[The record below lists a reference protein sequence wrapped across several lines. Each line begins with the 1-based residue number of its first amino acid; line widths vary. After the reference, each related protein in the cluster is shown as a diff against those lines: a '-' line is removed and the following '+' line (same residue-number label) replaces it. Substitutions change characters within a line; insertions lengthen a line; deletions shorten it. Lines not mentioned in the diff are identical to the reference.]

1 MECPDPSGVPRL
13 RGVPET
19 PLPLNHACRSASAK
33 FASGNRLARDRGS
46 VNVNQA
52 PKSETKQP
60 GSGVNILSM
69 ANSTRKRRTRWVWW
83 LAIVLL
89 AAAGGSTWFFFFRKK
104 EPVVT
109 VQTEKVTR
117 RNITEIVVANGKI
130 QPVLQVVINPEVSGE
145 IIELPVKEG
154 QEVKKGDLLV
164 RIKPDNYVAVRNS
177 AEANYR
183 SALASKTLA
192 EANLAKAEAEHKRSE
207 QLFRAHL
214 VSDSQYLEA
223 KTAFE
228 VGKATVESSKH
239 QADQAKASLAKAE
252 DDLAKTTIVAPMDGT
267 ITRLKSQVGERVVGT
282 AMMAGTEIMTV
293 SKLDE
298 MEARVDIGE
307 IDVILIQVG
316 QKAKLEV
323 DAFRDREFHGTV
335 TEIANAAKGLAS
347 ASQQSSSSSGG
358 GSSQE
363 ATKFEVKIRIQEKEI
378 FRPGMSVTSEIET
391 RYRTNVLCVPI
402 QSVTTRLPKG
412 EKVEKKEKK
421 EDLAGAEPR
430 KKETKKPS
438 EVIFVL
444 GSEFVK
450 MKPVKRGISDDS
462 YVEITEGVDEGQEVV
477 SGSYKA
483 INRELEEGR
492 KIKKGD
498 PSKEEKKDRPSEG

>member
-1 MECPDPSGVPRL
+1 LV
-13 RGVPET
+13 
-19 PLPLNHACRSASAK
+19 
-33 FASGNRLARDRGS
+33 
-46 VNVNQA
+46 
-52 PKSETKQP
+52 
-60 GSGVNILSM
+60 I
-69 ANSTRKRRTRWVWW
+69 
-83 LAIVLL
+83 IVLL
-89 AAAGGSTWFFFFRKK
+89 LAGGGGSAWYFFIRKK
-104 EPVVT
+104 EPIVT

-130 QPVLQVVINPEVSGE
+130 QPVLQVMINPEVSGE

-154 QEVKKGDLLV
+154 QTVKKGDLLV
-164 RIKPDNYVAVRNS
+164 RIKPDNYRAIRNS
-177 AEANYR
+177 SEANYR

-192 EANLAKAEAEHKRSE
+192 EANLAKAQAEYKRNE
-207 QLFRAHL
+207 ELFRAKL
-214 VSDSQYLEA
+214 VSDSQYIEA

-228 VGKATVESSKH
+228 VAKATVESSGH

-252 DDLAKTTIVAPMDGT
+252 DDLTKVTIVAPIDGT
-267 ITRLKSQVGERVVGT
+267 ITKLKSQVGERVVGT

-293 SKLDE
+293 SNLDE
-298 MEARVDIGE
+298 MEARIDIGE
-307 IDVILIQVG
+307 IDVILIDVG

-335 TEIANAAKGLAS
+335 TEIANAAKGLS
-347 ASQQSSSSSGG
+347 SSPQSSSSSSGG

-402 QSVTTRLPKG
+402 QSVTTRVPK
-412 EKVEKKEKK
+412 KDKEKK
-421 EDLAGAEPR
+421 DDRAKEEKPPTMEAKR
-430 KKETKKPS
+430 KSETKKPA
-438 EVIFVL
+438 EIIFVL

-462 YVEITEGVDEGQEVV
+462 YVEIIEGVEEGQEVV

-483 INRELEEGR
+483 INRELEDGR

-498 PSKEEKKDRPSEG
+498 PSKEVKKDEER

>member
-1 MECPDPSGVPRL
+1 
-13 RGVPET
+13 
-19 PLPLNHACRSASAK
+19 
-33 FASGNRLARDRGS
+33 
-46 VNVNQA
+46 
-52 PKSETKQP
+52 
-60 GSGVNILSM
+60 M
-69 ANSTRKRRTRWVWW
+69 ANPKRKGRGWFW
-83 LAIVLL
+83 LVIIVLL
-89 AAAGGSTWFFFFRKK
+89 LAGGGGSAWYFFIRKK
-104 EPVVT
+104 EPIVA

-130 QPVLQVVINPEVSGE
+130 QPVLQVMINPEVSGE

-154 QEVKKGDLLV
+154 QTVKKGDLLV
-164 RIKPDNYVAVRNS
+164 RIKPDNYRAIRNS
-177 AEANYR
+177 SEANYR

-192 EANLAKAEAEHKRSE
+192 EANLAKAQAEFKRNDE
-207 QLFRAHL
+207 LFRAKL
-214 VSDSQYLEA
+214 VSDSQYIEA

-228 VGKATVESSKH
+228 VAKATVESSGH

-252 DDLAKTTIVAPMDGT
+252 DDLTKVTIVAPIDGT
-267 ITRLKSQVGERVVGT
+267 ITKLKSQVGERVVGT

-293 SKLDE
+293 SNLDE

-307 IDVILIQVG
+307 IDVILIDVG

-335 TEIANAAKGLAS
+335 TEIANAAKGLS
-347 ASQQSSSSSGG
+347 SSSQSSSGPGSSS

-402 QSVTTRLPKG
+402 QSVTTRVPK
-412 EKVEKKEKK
+412 KDKEKK
-421 EDLAGAEPR
+421 DAGAKDEKPPVMEAKR
-430 KKETKKPS
+430 KPETKKPA
-438 EVIFVL
+438 EIVFVL

-462 YVEITEGVDEGQEVV
+462 YVEIIEGVDEGQEVV

-483 INRELEEGR
+483 INRELEDGR
-492 KIKKGD
+492 KIKKGE
-498 PSKEEKKDRPSEG
+498 PGNEVKKDGDEKR

>member
-1 MECPDPSGVPRL
+1 
-13 RGVPET
+13 
-19 PLPLNHACRSASAK
+19 
-33 FASGNRLARDRGS
+33 
-46 VNVNQA
+46 
-52 PKSETKQP
+52 
-60 GSGVNILSM
+60 M
-69 ANSTRKRRTRWVWW
+69 ANPKRKGRGW
-83 LAIVLL
+83 LWLVIIVLL
-89 AAAGGSTWFFFFRKK
+89 LAGGGGSAWYFFIRKK
-104 EPVVT
+104 EPIVT

-130 QPVLQVVINPEVSGE
+130 QPVLQVMINPEVSGE

-154 QEVKKGDLLV
+154 QTVKKGDLLV
-164 RIKPDNYVAVRNS
+164 RIKPDNYRAVRNS
-177 AEANYR
+177 SEANYR

-192 EANLAKAEAEHKRSE
+192 QANLAKAEAEYKRNDE
-207 QLFRAHL
+207 LFRAKL
-214 VSDSQYLEA
+214 VSDSQYIEA

-228 VGKATVESSKH
+228 VAKATVESSGH

-252 DDLAKTTIVAPMDGT
+252 DDLTKVTIVSPIDGT
-267 ITRLKSQVGERVVGT
+267 ITKLKSQVGERVVGT

-293 SKLDE
+293 SNLEE

-307 IDVILIQVG
+307 IDVILIDVG

-335 TEIANAAKGLAS
+335 TEIANAAKGLS
-347 ASQQSSSSSGG
+347 SSPQSSSSSSGG

-402 QSVTTRLPKG
+402 QSVTTRVPK
-412 EKVEKKEKK
+412 KDKEKK
-421 EDLAGAEPR
+421 DDKAKDEKPPTIEAKR
-430 KKETKKPS
+430 KNETKKPS
-438 EVIFVL
+438 EIIFVL

-462 YVEITEGVDEGQEVV
+462 YVEITEGVEEGQEVV

-483 INRELEEGR
+483 INRELEDGR
-492 KIKKGD
+492 KIKKDD
-498 PSKEEKKDRPSEG
+498 PGKEGKKDEER

>member
-1 MECPDPSGVPRL
+1 
-13 RGVPET
+13 
-19 PLPLNHACRSASAK
+19 
-33 FASGNRLARDRGS
+33 
-46 VNVNQA
+46 
-52 PKSETKQP
+52 
-60 GSGVNILSM
+60 M
-69 ANSTRKRRTRWVWW
+69 ANSKRKGRGWLW
-83 LAIVLL
+83 LAIIVLL
-89 AAAGGSTWFFFFRKK
+89 LAGGGGSAWYFFIRKK
-104 EPVVT
+104 EPIVT

-130 QPVLQVVINPEVSGE
+130 QPVLQVMINPEVSGE

-154 QEVKKGDLLV
+154 QTVKKGDLLV
-164 RIKPDNYVAVRNS
+164 RIKPDNYRAIRNS
-177 AEANYR
+177 SEANYR

-192 EANLAKAEAEHKRSE
+192 EANLAKAQAEYKRNE
-207 QLFRAHL
+207 ELFRAKL
-214 VSDSQYLEA
+214 VSDSQYIEA
-223 KTAFE
+223 KTGFE
-228 VGKATVESSKH
+228 VAKATVESSGH

-252 DDLAKTTIVAPMDGT
+252 DDLTKVTIVAPIDGT
-267 ITRLKSQVGERVVGT
+267 ITKLKSQVGERVVGT

-293 SKLDE
+293 SNLDE

-307 IDVILIQVG
+307 IDVILIDVG
-316 QKAKLEV
+316 QKTKLEV

-335 TEIANAAKGLAS
+335 TEIANAAKGLS
-347 ASQQSSSSSGG
+347 SSSQSSSSSSSGG

-402 QSVTTRLPKG
+402 QSVTTRVPKD
-412 EKVEKKEKK
+412 KEKK
-421 EDLAGAEPR
+421 DDKAKDEKPPTLEVKR
-430 KKETKKPS
+430 KSETKKPA
-438 EVIFVL
+438 EIVFVL

-462 YVEITEGVDEGQEVV
+462 HVEIIEGLEEGQEVV

-483 INRELEEGR
+483 INRELEDGR

-498 PSKEEKKDRPSEG
+498 PSKEVKKDEER

>member
-1 MECPDPSGVPRL
+1 
-13 RGVPET
+13 
-19 PLPLNHACRSASAK
+19 
-33 FASGNRLARDRGS
+33 
-46 VNVNQA
+46 
-52 PKSETKQP
+52 
-60 GSGVNILSM
+60 M
-69 ANSTRKRRTRWVWW
+69 ANPKRKGRGW
-83 LAIVLL
+83 LWLVIVLL
-89 AAAGGSTWFFFFRKK
+89 LAGGGGSAWYFFIRKK
-104 EPVVT
+104 EPIVT

-130 QPVLQVVINPEVSGE
+130 QPVLQVMINPEVSGE

-154 QEVKKGDLLV
+154 QTVKKGDLLV
-164 RIKPDNYVAVRNS
+164 RIKPDNYRAIRNS
-177 AEANYR
+177 SEANYR

-192 EANLAKAEAEHKRSE
+192 EANLAKAQAEYKRSDE
-207 QLFRAHL
+207 LFRAKL
-214 VSDSQYLEA
+214 VSDSQYIEA

-228 VGKATVESSKH
+228 VAKATVESSGH

-252 DDLAKTTIVAPMDGT
+252 DDLTKVTIVAPIDGT
-267 ITRLKSQVGERVVGT
+267 ITKLKSQVGERVVGT

-293 SKLDE
+293 SNLDE

-307 IDVILIQVG
+307 IDVILIDVG

-335 TEIANAAKGLAS
+335 TEIANAAKGLS
-347 ASQQSSSSSGG
+347 SSSQSSSSSSGG

-402 QSVTTRLPKG
+402 QSVTTRVPK
-412 EKVEKKEKK
+412 KDKEKK
-421 EDLAGAEPR
+421 DDKAKEEKAPTMEAKR
-430 KKETKKPS
+430 KSEAKKPA
-438 EVIFVL
+438 EIIFVL

-462 YVEITEGVDEGQEVV
+462 YVEIIEGVDEGQEVV

-483 INRELEEGR
+483 INRELEDGR

-498 PSKEEKKDRPSEG
+498 PNQEGEKDREEKR

>member
-1 MECPDPSGVPRL
+1 M
-13 RGVPET
+13 
-19 PLPLNHACRSASAK
+19 
-33 FASGNRLARDRGS
+33 GN
-46 VNVNQA
+46 
-52 PKSETKQP
+52 PKK
-60 GSGVNILSM
+60 
-69 ANSTRKRRTRWVWW
+69 KRRGW
-83 LAIVLL
+83 LWLVIIVLL
-89 AAAGGSTWFFFFRKK
+89 LAGGGGACWHFFIRKK
-104 EPVVT
+104 EPIVT

-130 QPVLQVVINPEVSGE
+130 QPVLQVMINPEVSGE

-164 RIKPDNYVAVRNS
+164 RIKPDNYRAIRNS
-177 AEANYR
+177 SEANYR

-192 EANLAKAEAEHKRSE
+192 EANLAKADAEYKRMQ
-207 QLFRAHL
+207 QLFRDKF
-214 VSDSQYLEA
+214 VSDSQYIEA
-223 KTAFE
+223 KTAYE
-228 VGKATVESSKH
+228 VGKATVESSAH

-252 DDLAKTTIVAPMDGT
+252 DDLTKTTIVAPIDGT
-267 ITRLKSQVGERVVGT
+267 ITKLKSQVGERVVGT

-293 SKLDE
+293 SNLDE

-307 IDVILIQVG
+307 IDVILISVG

-335 TEIANAAKGLAS
+335 SEIANAAKGS
-347 ASQQSSSSSGG
+347 SSSSQSSSSSSSS

-412 EKVEKKEKK
+412 QEKKDEKSK
-421 EDLAGAEPR
+421 EEQKPPTVEAKR
-430 KKETKKPS
+430 KNDARKPA

-462 YVEITEGVDEGQEVV
+462 YVEIVEGVEEGQEVV

-483 INRELEEGR
+483 INRELEDGR

-498 PSKEEKKDRPSEG
+498 PNKEGKKDEEEK

>member
-1 MECPDPSGVPRL
+1 
-13 RGVPET
+13 
-19 PLPLNHACRSASAK
+19 
-33 FASGNRLARDRGS
+33 
-46 VNVNQA
+46 
-52 PKSETKQP
+52 
-60 GSGVNILSM
+60 M
-69 ANSTRKRRTRWVWW
+69 ANPKRKGRGW
-83 LAIVLL
+83 LWLVMIVLL
-89 AAAGGSTWFFFFRKK
+89 LAGGGGSAWYFFIRKK
-104 EPVVT
+104 EPIVT

-130 QPVLQVVINPEVSGE
+130 QPVLQVMINPEVSGE

-154 QEVKKGDLLV
+154 QTVKKGDLLV
-164 RIKPDNYVAVRNS
+164 RIKPDNYRAIRNS
-177 AEANYR
+177 SEANYR

-192 EANLAKAEAEHKRSE
+192 EANLAKAQAEYKRNDE
-207 QLFRAHL
+207 LFRAKL
-214 VSDSQYLEA
+214 VSDSQYIEA
-223 KTAFE
+223 KTGFE
-228 VGKATVESSKH
+228 VAKATVESSGH

-252 DDLAKTTIVAPMDGT
+252 DDLTKVTIVAPIDGT
-267 ITRLKSQVGERVVGT
+267 ITKLKSQVGERVVGT

-293 SKLDE
+293 SNLDE

-307 IDVILIQVG
+307 IDVILIDVG

-335 TEIANAAKGLAS
+335 TEIANAAKGLS
-347 ASQQSSSSSGG
+347 SSSQSSSSSSGGG

-402 QSVTTRLPKG
+402 QSVTTRVPK
-412 EKVEKKEKK
+412 KDKEKK
-421 EDLAGAEPR
+421 DDKAKDEKPPTMEVKR
-430 KKETKKPS
+430 KSETKKPA
-438 EVIFVL
+438 EIIFVL

-462 YVEITEGVDEGQEVV
+462 YVEIIEGVEEGQEVV

-483 INRELEEGR
+483 INRELEDGR

-498 PSKEEKKDRPSEG
+498 PSKEVKKDEER

>member
-1 MECPDPSGVPRL
+1 MANPKRKG
-13 RGVPET
+13 RGWFWLVIII
-19 PLPLNHACRSASAK
+19 LL
-33 FASGNRLARDRGS
+33 LAGGGGS
-46 VNVNQA
+46 V
-52 PKSETKQP
+52 
-60 GSGVNILSM
+60 
-69 ANSTRKRRTRWVWW
+69 WY
-83 LAIVLL
+83 
-89 AAAGGSTWFFFFRKK
+89 FFIRKK
-104 EPVVT
+104 EPIVT

-130 QPVLQVVINPEVSGE
+130 QPVLQVMINPEVSGE

-154 QEVKKGDLLV
+154 QTVKKGDLLV
-164 RIKPDNYVAVRNS
+164 RIKPDNYRAIRNS
-177 AEANYR
+177 SEANYR

-192 EANLAKAEAEHKRSE
+192 EANLAQAQAEYKRNE
-207 QLFRAHL
+207 ELFRAKL
-214 VSDSQYLEA
+214 VSDSQYIEA

-228 VGKATVESSKH
+228 VAKATVESSGH

-252 DDLAKTTIVAPMDGT
+252 DDLTKVTIVAPIDGT
-267 ITRLKSQVGERVVGT
+267 ITKLKSQVGERVVGT

-293 SKLDE
+293 SNLDE

-307 IDVILIQVG
+307 IDVILIDVG

-335 TEIANAAKGLAS
+335 TEIANAAKGS
-347 ASQQSSSSSGG
+347 SSFPQSSSSSSSGG

-402 QSVTTRLPKG
+402 QSVTTRVPK
-412 EKVEKKEKK
+412 KDKEKK
-421 EDLAGAEPR
+421 DDKAKDEKPPTMEVKR
-430 KKETKKPS
+430 KSETKKPA
-438 EVIFVL
+438 EIVFVL

-462 YVEITEGVDEGQEVV
+462 HVEIIEGVEEGQEVV

-483 INRELEEGR
+483 INRELEDGR

-498 PSKEEKKDRPSEG
+498 PSKEGKKDDER

>member
-1 MECPDPSGVPRL
+1 
-13 RGVPET
+13 
-19 PLPLNHACRSASAK
+19 
-33 FASGNRLARDRGS
+33 
-46 VNVNQA
+46 
-52 PKSETKQP
+52 
-60 GSGVNILSM
+60 M
-69 ANSTRKRRTRWVWW
+69 ANPRKKRRGW
-83 LAIVLL
+83 LWLIIVLL
-89 AAAGGSTWFFFFRKK
+89 LLAGGGSGWYFFGRKK

-109 VQTEKVTR
+109 VQTEKVAR

-130 QPVLQVVINPEVSGE
+130 QPVLQVMINPEVSGE

-154 QEVKKGDLLV
+154 QNVKKGDLLV
-164 RIKPDNYVAVRNS
+164 RIKPDNYRAIRNS
-177 AEANYR
+177 SEANYR

-192 EANLAKAEAEHKRSE
+192 EANLAKAAAEFKRTA
-207 QLFRAHL
+207 QLFRDKF
-214 VSDSQYLEA
+214 VSDSQYIEA

-228 VGKATVESSKH
+228 VAKATVESSSH
-239 QADQAKASLAKAE
+239 QADQAKASLAKAD
-252 DDLAKTTIVAPMDGT
+252 DDLAKTTIVAPIDGT
-267 ITRLKSQVGERVVGT
+267 ITKLKSQVGERVVGT

-293 SKLDE
+293 SDLNE

-307 IDVILIQVG
+307 IDVILISVG

-335 TEIANAAKGLAS
+335 TEIANAAKGPS
-347 ASQQSSSSSGG
+347 SGSSSSSSSSSSS

-402 QSVTTRLPKG
+402 QSVTTRVPK
-412 EKVEKKEKK
+412 KDKEKKEK
-421 EDLAGAEPR
+421 EAEEKPAAAEAKR
-430 KKETKKPS
+430 KNDNNKPS
-438 EVIFVL
+438 EIVFVL

-450 MKPVKRGISDDS
+450 VKPVKRGISDDS
-462 YVEITEGVDEGQEVV
+462 YVEILEGVEEGQEVV

-483 INRELEEGR
+483 INRELEDGR

-498 PSKEEKKDRPSEG
+498 PNKEASKHEDEKR